1 MEAFSP
7 MRSSHL
13 YLGASIA
20 LLLSSAPLAAIV
32 DRNGD
37 GLSDV
42 WAALYQPTKG
52 ATNDEDGDGLT
63 NAQEAQAGTDPRSA
77 ASRFTAT
84 PQRDA
89 AGNLVLRWRG
99 AWGRRYT
106 VETSTDLKTWTAL
119 PGTHVGRGLEV
130 RVIVR
135 AAGAAPEAGRQ
146 WRVFATE
153 VDTDGDGMTNA
164 EEIELGS
171 DPTTAD
177 AAPGTPRVYGAE
189 YFVSP
194 YGSDTSAGT
203 RAAPFKT
210 LEKAQAVVRAK
221 IAGGV
226 PGGGIA
232 VWLRQGLYE
241 RSATLEFTAADSG
254 RSAADSVDWRAW
266 PGEEV
271 RLVGGKRLFGSA
283 FTPVTSASPVWNR
296 LDATARGRVLQLDL
310 RAQGITDFGTLRTR
324 GFGKDLLAALEL
336 FVDRN
341 PQRLARWPDLDEHTM
356 PDSAGQSITVYAGTS
371 VPAVGGTYQRETTTD
386 GTLRFKRDGLVGGEQ
401 FYLYRYAWTNG
412 LGQNECNWYIAP
424 SLTAGTPPANGFP
437 SGAKVSWVSKQDP
450 EPRGFEPTYTEYAAA
465 GRPTVLHSAR
475 IKRGYAFTSSSTGT
489 YSFGYGGDRPA
500 RWASAPDG
508 WISGYW
514 SDAWLEN
521 HRRIT
526 AIDTANRRITF
537 AASPFEA
544 APYNEK
550 PMTLRADQPWFA
562 YNLLEEITRPGEWY
576 LDRTSGLLYLWPP
589 AGFGSYS
596 EVVVSLLE
604 TPLVRVDK
612 AAHLG
617 FRDLVFEAVRGKLV
631 EAKDCTGLA
640 FVRSTFRN
648 AGDSALRLEN
658 MTAATVQRCRL
669 LDCGAAAVW
678 LSGGDR
684 KQLVPAGNVI
694 EDCEFARY
702 GRFQTS
708 GVQALYVEGCGT
720 TFRHNRVSDVPDRAV
735 GYDGNEHRIEAND
748 LGGICRL
755 SGDAAAVYSGS
766 WDVRGNKVH
775 RNFIH
780 DVGSSLFHSETHGV
794 YIDDGGAGADV
805 RDNFFYRID
814 GAAFFFNGGRDNE
827 AERNLVV
834 RCFAAL
840 RTSTRALTLGS
851 DTIQNLLNKLSAVGY
866 RGAKWTAAY
875 PQCALI
881 PDTVAAIEAAKDTWL
896 TPRGC
901 VVRTNF
907 GWRSGWHFFQELP
920 TAKQYF
926 TAGATLE
933 TDNTLD
939 ADPLFV
945 DEAAGNLN
953 LREGSPATAWLGWT
967 GNPFARAGVRE

>member
-1 MEAFSP
+1 
-7 MRSSHL
+7 MRSPHL
-13 YLGASIA
+13 CLGASLA
-20 LLLSSAPLAAIV
+20 FLLSAAPLAAIV
-32 DRNGD
+32 DRNSD

-42 WAALYQPTKG
+42 WAALYHPTKG
-52 ATNDEDGDGLT
+52 ATADEDGDGLT
-63 NAQEAQAGTDPRSA
+63 NAQEALAGTDPRNA
-77 ASRFTAT
+77 ASRPAAEPLT
-84 PQRDA
+84 DA
-89 AGNLVLRWRG
+89 AGNVSLRWRG
-99 AWGRRYT
+99 AWGKRYT
-106 VETSTDLKTWTAL
+106 VESSTDLKTWAAL
-119 PGTHVGRGLEV
+119 PGVQVGRGQEL
-130 RVIVR
+130 RVVVQ
-135 AAGAAPEAGRQ
+135 AAGAAAEARRH
-146 WRVFATE
+146 WRVTVAD

-177 AAPGTPRVYGAE
+177 ATKGTPRTYGVE
-189 YFVSP
+189 FFVSSS
-194 YGSDTSAGT
+194 GKDTNAGT
-203 RAAPFKT
+203 KAAPFLT
-210 LEKAQAVVRAK
+210 LEKAQSAVRAK

-226 PGGGIA
+226 PAGGIA
-232 VWLRQGLYE
+232 VWLRGGVYE
-241 RSATLEFTAADSG
+241 RSATLELGALDSG
-254 RSAADSVDWRAW
+254 TSAAASVDWRGY
-266 PGEEV
+266 PGEEARV
-271 RLVGGKRLFGSA
+271 VGGKRLPASA
-283 FTPVTSASPVWNR
+283 FSVVTSASPVWNR

-310 RAQGITDFGTLRTR
+310 KAQGITDFGTLRTR
-324 GFGKDLLAALEL
+324 GFGKDLPAALEL

-356 PDSAGQSITVYAGTS
+356 PDSAGQTITVYSGTS
-371 VPAVGGTYQRETTTD
+371 VPAVGGTYRRETTTD

-437 SGAKVSWVSKQDP
+437 SGAKVSWVSKQHP
-450 EPRGFEPTYTEYAAA
+450 EPRGFEPTYTEYAAT
-465 GRPTVLHSAR
+465 GRPTVLHTAR
-475 IKRGYAFTSSSTGT
+475 IKRGYAFTASATGT

-500 RWASAPDG
+500 RWTTAPDG

-526 AIDTANRRITF
+526 AIDTGNRRITF

-550 PMTLRADQPWFA
+550 PMTMRADQPWFA

-576 LDRTSGLLYLWPP
+576 LDRISGLLYLWPP
-589 AGFGSYS
+589 DEFGTDS
-596 EVVVSLLE
+596 EVAVSLLE

-617 FRDLVFEAVRGKLV
+617 FHDLVFEAVRGKLV

-658 MTAATVQRCRL
+658 MTAAAVQRCRL

-755 SGDAAAVYSGS
+755 SGDAAAIYSGS
-766 WDVRGNKVH
+766 WDVRGNQVH

-834 RCFAAL
+834 RCHAAL

-851 DTIQNLLNKLSAVGY
+851 AAIQNLLNKLSAVGY
-866 RGAKWTAAY
+866 RSAKWTAAY
-875 PQCALI
+875 PRCALI

-901 VVRTNF
+901 LVKTNF

-926 TAGATLE
+926 ADGATLE
-933 TDNTLD
+933 ADNTLD

-945 DEAAGNLN
+945 DEDAGD
-953 LREGSPATAWLGWT
+953 LRLRPESPARAQLGWT
-967 GNPFARAGVRE
+967 GNPLEHVGIRE